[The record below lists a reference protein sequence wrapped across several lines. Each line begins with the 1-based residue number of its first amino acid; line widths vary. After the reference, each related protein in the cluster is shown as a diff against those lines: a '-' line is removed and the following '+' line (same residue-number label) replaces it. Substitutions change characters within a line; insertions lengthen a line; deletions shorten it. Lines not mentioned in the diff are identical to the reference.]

1 VWGSRWKS
9 SSLRGQL
16 MDWAVVP
23 VRELVIVGVALL
35 LPLVIGAIADR

>member
-1 VWGSRWKS
+1 
-9 SSLRGQL
+9 